1 MCGKLGNLNPD
12 KLFHEIKQSCY
23 FEGNSIVLILKV
35 ESLLSY
41 KKKNEIS
48 PFAATWRDLEITIL
62 REISQTEKD
71 KYYISFLCVYGTKK

>member
-1 MCGKLGNLNPD
+1 MFDSWPGDLHMLRVRPKKEKQVCGKLGNLNPD

-41 KKKNEIS
+41 KKRMK
-48 PFAATWRDLEITIL
+48 FRHL
-62 REISQTEKD
+62 QQHG
-71 KYYISFLCVYGTKK
+71 GT